1 MSIDEIKGIAR
12 AIVPAIAAWAAAK
25 GWFPSEMVG
34 EITAAVVTGI
44 AVIWSVTSKRKAAA

>member
-34 EITAAVVTGI
+34 EITAAIVTGI
-44 AVIWSVTSKRKAAA
+44 AVVWSVAAKRKAA